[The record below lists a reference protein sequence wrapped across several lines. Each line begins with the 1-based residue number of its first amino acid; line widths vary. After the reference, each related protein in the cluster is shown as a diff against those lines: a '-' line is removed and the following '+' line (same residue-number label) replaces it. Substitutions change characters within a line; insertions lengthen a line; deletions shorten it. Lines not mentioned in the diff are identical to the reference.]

1 MPSSSSTVQ
10 LPPPVTAEIARL
22 LAKLRRRGEAKSD
35 TLSIARKTLEIM
47 RTLVATSNTKD
58 VHALIQMIKHAGATM
73 VAAQPHELVIGNM
86 VRRVLAT
93 VREELASAELQ
104 KEAGELQKADGSGRG
119 ERTSAGGDGGPTA
132 GPAAG
137 PSLMKLLDAPD
148 APDYSRQPA
157 KALKGPILEGINE
170 VLEELS
176 SVAAHIAEQAIEHIH
191 SNEVILTHGRD
202 PTVEAFLKSAHKKRT
217 FDVIV
222 AETAPGGEG
231 RQTAVALAEA
241 GISTTLIADAAVFAM
256 MARVNK
262 VIVGAH
268 GVMANGGLV
277 ATAGCH
283 LLALAA
289 QNASVPVV
297 VCAGLYK
304 LTPLF
309 PSGPHSFN
317 MLLSPHPMLK
327 YTDNLEGVHVPNPAY
342 DYVPPELVSLLI
354 TNSGPSHAS
363 YIYRLL
369 SEYYHPE
376 DHDLLPDEAAAV
388 E

>member
-1 MPSSSSTVQ
+1 MPPLTM
-10 LPPPVTAEIARL
+10 PPSRL
-22 LAKLRRRGEAKSD
+22 LALK
-35 TLSIARKTLEIM
+35 TAR
-47 RTLVATSNTKD
+47 
-58 VHALIQMIKHAGATM
+58 
-73 VAAQPHELVIGNM
+73 
-86 VRRVLAT
+86 LA
-93 VREELASAELQ
+93 R
-104 KEAGELQKADGSGRG
+104 
-119 ERTSAGGDGGPTA
+119 
-132 GPAAG
+132 
-137 PSLMKLLDAPD
+137 
-148 APDYSRQPA
+148 SRQ
-157 KALKGPILEGINE
+157 
-170 VLEELS
+170 
-176 SVAAHIAEQAIEHIH
+176 
-191 SNEVILTHGRD
+191 
-202 PTVEAFLKSAHKKRT
+202 
-217 FDVIV
+217 
-222 AETAPGGEG
+222 GGEG

-289 QNASVPVV
+289 QNASVPLV

-317 MLLSPHPMLK
+317 MLLSPHPMLA
-327 YTDNLEGVHVPNPAY
+327 YTDNLSGVHTPNPAY

-369 SEYYHPE
+369 AEYYHQE
-376 DHDLLPDEAAAV
+376 DHELTVPSDEHADEAVPSA
-388 E
+388 

>member
-1 MPSSSSTVQ
+1 M
-10 LPPPVTAEIARL
+10 
-22 LAKLRRRGEAKSD
+22 AKLRRRQLQNSQD
-35 TLSIARKTLEIM
+35 VARKTLEIM
-47 RTLVATSNTKD
+47 RLLVGSHPGD
-58 VHALIQMIKHAGATM
+58 VRTLIQLIKRAGASM
-73 VAAQPHELVIGNM
+73 VAAQPHEVVIGNM

-93 VREELASAELQ
+93 VREEMADNGRKARSSDDSAAVTPRAE
-104 KEAGELQKADGSGRG
+104 GSNSAD
-119 ERTSAGGDGGPTA
+119 EGPGA
-132 GPAAG
+132 PHRSG

-148 APDYSRQPA
+148 AQDLRQSA
-157 KALKGPILEGINE
+157 KALRAPIIEGIQE
-170 VLEELS
+170 VLDELA
-176 SVAAHIAEQAIEHIH
+176 SVSTHIADQAIEYIH
-191 SNEVILTHGRD
+191 ANEVILTHGRD
-202 PTVEAFLKSAHKKRT
+202 PNVEAFLKAAHKKRT

-222 AETAPGGEG
+222 AETAPSGDGH
-231 RQTAVALAEA
+231 QLAVALAEA

-268 GVMANGGLV
+268 AVMANGGLI

-289 QNASVPVV
+289 QHASVPLVA
-297 VCAGLYK
+297 CAGLYK

-309 PSGPHSFN
+309 PSGTESFN
-317 MLLSPHPMLK
+317 MLLSPQPMIRYDEGLA
-327 YTDNLEGVHVPNPAY
+327 GVHVPNPAY

-369 SEYYHPE
+369 AEYYHQE
-376 DHDLLPDEAAAV
+376 DYVLEETPSSTD
-388 E
+388 